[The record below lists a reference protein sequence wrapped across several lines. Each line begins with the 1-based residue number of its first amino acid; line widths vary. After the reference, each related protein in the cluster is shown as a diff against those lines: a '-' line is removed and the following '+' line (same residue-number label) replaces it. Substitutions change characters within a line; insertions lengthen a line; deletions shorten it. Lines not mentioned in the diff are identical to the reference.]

1 MVFMFKPF
9 CPGAAADLAGVF
21 CGGGGDGDRDR
32 LRHSDSAD
40 LVSAIITFDD
50 LWR

>member
-21 CGGGGDGDRDR
+21 CGDGGGGGDGDRDR
-32 LRHSDSAD
+32 LPIWIEVD
-40 LVSAIITFDD
+40 L
-50 LWR
+50 

>member
-21 CGGGGDGDRDR
+21 CGGGGGGGDGDRDR
-32 LRHSDSAD
+32 LPIWIEVD
-40 LVSAIITFDD
+40 L
-50 LWR
+50 

>member
-21 CGGGGDGDRDR
+21 CGDGGGGGGGGGGDGDRDR
-32 LRHSDSAD
+32 LPIWIEVD
-40 LVSAIITFDD
+40 L
-50 LWR
+50 